1 MSEATIIQGGVT
13 PPPIHE
19 AVAAIKDS
27 VGAVGKTSRN
37 QDQGYDF
44 RGVDAVVNAV
54 APVLNEHGVIISP
67 VAAEAHHRDVQTSR
81 GKPARECTVTVTY
94 RWTGPAG
101 DHLDT
106 QVIGEAMDQGDKGA
120 AKAMSV
126 AYRICLLQT
135 LNLPTHDRDPDHDTY
150 ERADVHA
157 TDATAS
163 PETALRSEIAE
174 LAESKGYDLPTVG
187 ADFTKVMN
195 GADIRTATLATL
207 AEYRDRFKG
216 YADAA
221 AE

>member
-1 MSEATIIQGGVT
+1 MTTTEPT
-13 PPPIHE
+13 PPIHE
-19 AVAAIKDS
+19 VVAAIKAS

-54 APVLNEHGVIISP
+54 APVLNEHGVIVAP
-67 VAAEAHHRDVQTSR
+67 VSTMAQHRDVQTSR

-101 DHLDT
+101 DHMDT
-106 QVIGEAMDQGDKGA
+106 QVAGEAMDQGDKGA

-126 AYRICLLQT
+126 AYRICLIQT

-150 ERADVHA
+150 ERAED
-157 TDATAS
+157 DQATATTRAAD
-163 PETALRSEIAE
+163 PETLRREIASM
-174 LAESKGYDLPTVG
+174 AGAKGYDLPTVG

-195 GADIRTATLATL
+195 GGDIRTAGVPEL
-207 AEYRDRFKG
+207 AEYRDRFKE
-216 YADAA
+216 YPYVDA
-221 AE
+221 E

>member
-1 MSEATIIQGGVT
+1 MNETTHA
-13 PPPIHE
+13 PIHE
-19 AVAAIKDS
+19 VVAAIKAS

-54 APVLNEHGVIISP
+54 APVLNEHGVIVAP
-67 VAAEAHHRDVQTSR
+67 VSTVAGHRDVTTSR

-101 DHLDT
+101 DHMDT
-106 QVIGEAMDQGDKGA
+106 QVTGEAMDQGDKGA

-150 ERADVHA
+150 ERDEQTADA
-157 TDATAS
+157 AS
-163 PETALRSEIAE
+163 AVRTEIAT
-174 LAESKGYDLPTVG
+174 LAEAKGYDLATV
-187 ADFTKVMN
+187 ASDYTRVMN
-195 GADIRTATLATL
+195 GGDIRTATVGDL
-207 AEYRDRFKG
+207 AEYRDRFKD
-216 YADAA
+216 YRDAGQQ
-221 AE
+221 